1 MAFSGRS
8 TFYFQSIILTTA
20 AIMAS
25 ESVIELTADT
35 FADVVANSPVPVMV
49 DFWAEWCGPCRQLAP
64 VVEALANEVGDRCRV
79 AKLNVTGN
87 EGLAQKYK
95 VTGLPTLLFFKGG
108 EEKDRVVG
116 TTSKD
121 RLKSKLEA
129 LL

>member
-1 MAFSGRS
+1 
-8 TFYFQSIILTTA
+8 
-20 AIMAS
+20 MAS
-25 ESVIELTADT
+25 ESVIELSADT
-35 FADVVANSPVPVMV
+35 FAEVVANSPVPVMV

-64 VVEALANEVGDRCRV
+64 VVEALAQEVGDRCKV

-87 EGLAQKYK
+87 EALAQKYK

-121 RLKSKLEA
+121 RLKAKLEA
-129 LL
+129 LI

>member
-1 MAFSGRS
+1 
-8 TFYFQSIILTTA
+8 
-20 AIMAS
+20 MAS
-25 ESVIELTADT
+25 ESVTELTSDT
-35 FADVVANSPVPVMV
+35 FSEVIANSTVPVMV

-64 VVEALANEVGDRCRV
+64 VVEALAVELGEKAHV

-87 EGLAQKYK
+87 EALAQKYK

-121 RLKSKLEA
+121 RLKAKLEA

>member
-1 MAFSGRS
+1 
-8 TFYFQSIILTTA
+8 
-20 AIMAS
+20 MAS
-25 ESVIELTADT
+25 ESVIELSADT
-35 FADVVANSPVPVMV
+35 FTELVTNSPVPVMV

-64 VVEALANEVGDRCRV
+64 VVEALAKEVGDSCKV

-87 EGLAQKYK
+87 EALAQQYK

-108 EEKDRVVG
+108 VEKDRVVG
-116 TTSKD
+116 TTSQD

>member
-1 MAFSGRS
+1 
-8 TFYFQSIILTTA
+8 
-20 AIMAS
+20 MAS
-25 ESVIELTADT
+25 ESVIELTSDT
-35 FADVVANSPVPVMV
+35 FAEVIANSPVPVMV

-64 VVEALANEVGDRCRV
+64 VVEALAVEVGATCRV

-87 EGLAQKYK
+87 EALAQKYR

-129 LL
+129 LI

>member
-1 MAFSGRS
+1 
-8 TFYFQSIILTTA
+8 
-20 AIMAS
+20 MAS
-25 ESVIELTADT
+25 ESVTELTADT
-35 FADVVANSPVPVMV
+35 FSEVIANSPVPVMV

-64 VVEALANEVGDRCRV
+64 VVEALAVELGDKARV

-87 EGLAQKYK
+87 EALAQQYK

-108 EEKDRVVG
+108 VEKDRVVG

>member
-1 MAFSGRS
+1 
-8 TFYFQSIILTTA
+8 
-20 AIMAS
+20 MAS

-35 FADVVANSPVPVMV
+35 FADLVANSPVPVMV
-49 DFWAEWCGPCRQLAP
+49 DFWAEWCGPCRQLGP
-64 VVEALANEVGDRCRV
+64 VVEALATEVGEKARV

-87 EGLAQKYK
+87 EGLAQQYG

-108 EEKDRVVG
+108 ELKDRVVG
-116 TTSKD
+116 TASKD